1 MYMLPATMLLVCLP
15 IHSDAVP
22 EPPDLRT
29 AVTRGLKRLEQ
40 GSSSYI
46 KNRQCFSCHH
56 QAVTLAA
63 YQAARQR
70 GLEVSAERQ
79 KEQLDFT
86 LATFKP
92 RLSQIRKGDGVGG
105 GNTMTGYGLFALSAA
120 GHPADEVTAAL
131 VEFLL
136 IRQRGDGSW
145 PATANRPPSEGSKF
159 TTAALALQALK
170 TYAGANKE
178 PAEKDD
184 RAQRI
189 HKVWTRGRDWLLDSK
204 PASTE
209 DRTFHLRG
217 LVTVEAEARV
227 IETARQQLLGEQRSD
242 GSWAQLAD
250 RDGDAYATAQALVAL
265 RRAGLAVEDRGFQ
278 AGIRYLLK
286 TQNADG
292 SWLVTTRSR
301 PIQTFFDNGD
311 PGGKSQFISFLAT
324 AWGVTALLEA
334 WPGKE

>member
-1 MYMLPATMLLVCLP
+1 MLASTLLLLCLP
-15 IHSDAVP
+15 LGADP
-22 EPPDLRT
+22 EVPDLRS

-70 GLEVSAERQ
+70 GLEVSPERL
-79 KEQLDFT
+79 KEQVDYS
-86 LATFKP
+86 LAHFKP
-92 RLSQIRKGDGVGG
+92 RLSQIRKGEGMEG

-120 GHPADEVTAAL
+120 GYPADEVTAAMVDFL
-131 VEFLL
+131 V

-159 TTAALALQALK
+159 TTAGLALEALK
-170 TYAGANKE
+170 AYGAATKE
-178 PAEKDD
+178 PAEDD
-184 RAQRI
+184 ERAQHI
-189 HKVWTRGRDWLLDSK
+189 HKVWNRGREWLLENK
-204 PASTE
+204 PVNTE

-217 LVTVEAEARV
+217 LVAGQVDARV
-227 IETARQQLLGEQRSD
+227 IEGARQQLLAEQRED
-242 GSWAQLAD
+242 GSWAQLSD
-250 RDGDAYATAQALVAL
+250 RDGDAYATGQVLVAL
-265 RRAGLAVEDRGFQ
+265 RRAGLPASDRTYQ

-324 AWGVTALLEA
+324 AWSVTALLEG
-334 WPGKE
+334 WPEKE